1 MHALVRQGMD
11 REQENSHLEW
21 PDPTS
26 PDPLHIG
33 SSFIA
38 ERGPRERGDQN
49 GTRESLVLM
58 RHQKGVIGP
67 GHRFLLGLANL
78 VGH

>member
-11 REQENSHLEW
+11 REQGSSHLEW
-21 PDPTS
+21 PDPTL
-26 PDPLHIG
+26 PDPLHKG

-38 ERGPRERGDQN
+38 DGGPHEHSDQN
-49 GTRESLVLM
+49 GTWGSLVLM
-58 RHQKGVIGP
+58 RHQKGVTGL
-67 GHRFLLGLANL
+67 GHRFLLGLANP